1 MEWIMWR
8 TGSMTNWIQEDDF
21 NWLHNMQGAKFGLL
35 DSMRGAKCTIICKAE
50 SLSICWKSIVL
61 QGKINLPVRCLLCR
75 QTTGCMPEYFTTTG
89 YFYKTSTIAIE
100 FVSRQPNTVDSFR
113 SVELAC
119 QCMEMLNK
127 RYHIHS
133 HQHCPSSV
141 LCLCCPSIRVSFAL
155 QIVQSASLHSFKLV
169 FLVSART

>member
-1 MEWIMWR
+1 MNYLM
-8 TGSMTNWIQEDDF
+8 NWIKEHDF
-21 NWLHNMQGAKFGLL
+21 NLLQRMQGAKISLL
-35 DSMRGAKCTIICKAE
+35 HSMQGAKCTICKAE
-50 SLSICWKSIVL
+50 SLSICWESIVL
-61 QGKINLPVRCLLCR
+61 HGKINLPVRCLLCM
-75 QTTGCMPEYFTTTG
+75 QTSGCIAEYFTTAG
-89 YFYKTSTIAIE
+89 YFYKTSTSAIE

-113 SVELAC
+113 SVELAF

-127 RYHIHS
+127 KWYHIHS

-141 LCLCCPSIRVSFAL
+141 LCLCCPLIRVSFAL